1 MQLSWNRIDNQ
12 KTMGPGHRWKARRSG
27 SAAIRD
33 AGAFLLAVTVGTS
46 VYGQDPAARG
56 QTALQVIR
64 VVPSA
69 NGGSTTVVL
78 EADGPLPEPEGDSL
92 ADPPRVFLDLKGV
105 VAAPTLTRS
114 GRDPLVVRARVARHS
129 DAPLVT
135 RVVLDLSRV
144 SGFRVDA
151 SARAEGRLVLTL
163 DIRGTASAPT
173 APRAPAATPAP
184 APSTP
189 PTAQPTPPRT
199 QARPRSTQATRPPV
213 QAPAPQS
220 PTQAAPA
227 ASSGTATPAKPPV
240 PLRPSR
246 VPAPTTG
253 RGTSAARA
261 DAYAAQLSAVVD
273 RLQAL
278 RPVLEAIDRR
288 TQVTAD
294 LNAAAAEFDA
304 VGQILMAIK
313 PIAGREAT
321 HGLLQRACVLG
332 ARATRTLQEATRAS
346 DATGEWN
353 AASAAAGAL
362 ILLDRA
368 IKDIG

>member
-1 MQLSWNRIDNQ
+1 
-12 KTMGPGHRWKARRSG
+12 
-27 SAAIRD
+27 
-33 AGAFLLAVTVGTS
+33 VTVGTT

-56 QTALQVIR
+56 QPALQLIR
-64 VVPSA
+64 VVPSV

-92 ADPPRVFLDLKGV
+92 ADPPRVFLDLKDV

-144 SGFRVDA
+144 AGFRVDA

-163 DIRGTASAPT
+163 DVRSTASAP
-173 APRAPAATPAP
+173 PVRRAPAATPAP

-189 PTAQPTPPRT
+189 PTAQATPPRT
-199 QARPRSTQATRPPV
+199 HPTPRSTQPTPPPAQATPRRTRPT
-213 QAPAPQS
+213 APQS
-220 PTQAAPA
+220 PTQSAAA
-227 ASSGTATPAKPPV
+227 ASSGTATPAKPPD
-240 PLRPSR
+240 PLRPSK
-246 VPAPTTG
+246 PAAPTTG

-332 ARATRTLQEATRAS
+332 VRATRTLQEATRAS